1 MTNYPP
7 LKDRTSYLLMRFAL
21 QCRDMEAKIRRYG
34 TDVPIHEAEIH
45 MLKAIKQ
52 TGLTHVSGLAKKLG
66 VTKGA
71 VSQIIMKLH
80 KKGLVTKGTDA
91 DNQSKLNVS
100 LTPKG
105 EAAYARHEELHQQFD
120 DMTEEELARYPEEF
134 RNAVKTF
141 LKDMLNRM
149 DTWSE

>member
-1 MTNYPP
+1 
-7 LKDRTSYLLMRFAL
+7 
-21 QCRDMEAKIRRYG
+21 MEAKIRHYG

-91 DNQSKLNVS
+91 DNQSKLNV
-100 LTPKG
+100 

-120 DMTEEELARYPEEF
+120 NMTEEELARYPEEF
-134 RNAVKTF
+134 RNSVRTF
-141 LKDMLNRM
+141 LKGMLNRM